1 MKKMLVLLVSVLVLT
16 ACAQTKKEAKE
27 ATASKTEQ
35 TAKASSST
43 KEEKGLK
50 FVVAPQFEGK
60 TSDLIEL
67 GKKLVKEH
75 PEAGKQGEIT
85 LYYTGS
91 TYTLNQQEY
100 VVFMLV
106 NKTTSNI
113 DHDAEFKLNWSYDGQ
128 SIYQNQLVE
137 YRISENGLRSYVY
150 REYGE
155 KGLIEFDKQIKT
167 ASTYDKQSNLWDD
180 IQSRINPDKG
190 DSTKEAYMTSD
201 TRDLLAGKSDK
212 TISEVGEPNI
222 WRGLENISRV
232 AKEDYGM
239 NYKSN
244 SDIHNWRESYLANNT
259 EYYNKLVGK

>member
-1 MKKMLVLLVSVLVLT
+1 MKKMMVLLASVFVLT
-16 ACAQTKKEAKE
+16 ACAQPKKEVKE
-27 ATASKTEQ
+27 ATAKKTEQ
-35 TAKASSST
+35 TTKASSSA
-43 KEEKGLK
+43 KEEQGLK
-50 FVVAPQFEGK
+50 FVVAPQYEGK

-222 WRGLENISRV
+222 WEGLENISRV

-244 SDIHNWRESYLANNT
+244 SDVHNWRESYLANNT